1 MMAYTYNLRIAQSE
15 SGGSPP
21 VLSQPRLSSDF
32 HDSLGYNAD
41 TKTAWAAE

>member
-1 MMAYTYNLRIAQSE
+1 MMAYTYNLSIPQNE

-32 HDSLGYNAD
+32 HDSLGYKVD
-41 TKTAWAAE
+41 SKTAWATE